1 VKGGCAPPL
10 LCTLIPPFPPPPPT
24 IWLWCSCAGGD
35 ASCDGLHPLRSS
47 RKVGQLLSLRFVY
60 ARRGV
65 GRKGGGGFLS
75 ISPYPCLSFPV
86 PTLPMSVKTH
96 ERSRAARH
104 VISLSFSFFSIHLWF
119 GPVSYHVMSF
129 TLRSSTLYNKGTLP
143 LTLFLFFVCV
153 SSACVCV
160 QRSQRNPGAD
170 TTLISLYCFHL
181 FFLSLSSKKL
191 AVTRR
196 QASCSLFSPYFC
208 GAASFLL
215 FCFRAV
221 SARECDAPHKGVA
234 GACAERAARES
245 CGTDTGFE
253 DGERERGNA
262 ALSRLMSLL
271 GISVYPPFPLP

>member
-1 VKGGCAPPL
+1 MKGGCAQPL
-10 LCTLIPPFPPPPPT
+10 LCTLIPPPPPPT

-86 PTLPMSVKTH
+86 PTLPMSAKTH

-143 LTLFLFFVCV
+143 LTLFLFLCV
-153 SSACVCV
+153 SPQRACVCSV
-160 QRSQRNPGAD
+160 AREILV
-170 TTLISLYCFHL
+170 LIPLL
-181 FFLSLSSKKL
+181 FLSTVFTFFFYLSLQKS
-191 AVTRR
+191 
-196 QASCSLFSPYFC
+196 SL
-208 GAASFLL
+208 
-215 FCFRAV
+215 
-221 SARECDAPHKGVA
+221 
-234 GACAERAARES
+234 
-245 CGTDTGFE
+245 
-253 DGERERGNA
+253 
-262 ALSRLMSLL
+262 
-271 GISVYPPFPLP
+271 